1 MSKEVDVSVIIPTYN
16 RKEELTKLLSS
27 LKAQTLPQRKCE
39 IIVIDDGS
47 SDSTVEF
54 LQREQAAGTLTFSVQ
69 DHRGPGAARNMGMKL
84 AQGKILVFTDTDCI
98 PHPHW
103 LENLIHPFADETVGA
118 AGGPEVPD
126 PVEPIL
132 SRCFQF
138 VMTSPLTTGGLRG
151 AKKQLARYYP
161 RTFNMAIS
169 RKAYE
174 KVGGFKEWYHGE
186 DVEMSFRIKEAGFKL
201 IYCDDAKVY
210 HHRPATFSSFFLQL
224 LKMGEARW
232 LLFRTHREL
241 IEPLFLLPPS
251 AIVLLT
257 VLLVLSPFSPA
268 ILSLLQA
275 LLTLGIIY
283 LAMVGL
289 SAWSAFKSVR
299 AFFLAPLAFICQQ
312 VGYGAG
318 FLYGLTRFTISER
331 A

>member
-1 MSKEVDVSVIIPTYN
+1 MSKEVDVSIIIPTYN

-47 SDSTVEF
+47 CDTTAEF

-69 DHRGPGAARNMGMKL
+69 DHRGPGAARNMGMKM
-84 AQGKILVFTDTDCI
+84 AQGKIFVFTDTDCI

-103 LENLIHPFADETVGA
+103 LENLIRPFADGTVGA
-118 AGGPEVPD
+118 AGGPEIPD
-126 PVEPIL
+126 PEEPIL

-161 RTFNMAIS
+161 RTFNMAVS

-174 KVGGFKEWYHGE
+174 KTGGFKEWYHGE

-201 IYCDDAKVY
+201 IYCDDAKVC
-210 HHRPATFSSFFLQL
+210 HRRPATFFRFFLQL
-224 LKMGEARW
+224 LRMGEARW

-268 ILSLLQA
+268 ILSLLKA

-289 SAWSAFKSVR
+289 SAWVTLKSTK
-299 AFFLAPLAFICQQ
+299 AFFFAPLAFICQQ

>member
-1 MSKEVDVSVIIPTYN
+1 MSKEVDVSIIIPTYN

-27 LKAQTLPQRKCE
+27 LKAQTLPQRKLE
-39 IIVIDDGS
+39 IVVIDDGS
-47 SDSTVEF
+47 CDSTVEF
-54 LQREQAAGTLTFSVQ
+54 LQREQAAGTLAFSVQ
-69 DHRGPGAARNMGMKL
+69 DHRGPGAARNAGMEM
-84 AQGKILVFTDTDCI
+84 AQGNIFVFTDTDCI
-98 PHPHW
+98 SHSHW
-103 LENLIHPFADETVGA
+103 LENLIRSFEDETVGG
-118 AGGPEVPD
+118 AGGLETPD
-126 PVEPIL
+126 PAESIL

-138 VMTSPLTTGGLRG
+138 VMTSSLTTGGLRG
-151 AKKQLARYYP
+151 AKKRLARYYP

-174 KVGGFKEWYHGE
+174 KAGGFKEWYHGE
-186 DVEMSFRIKEAGFKL
+186 DIEMSFRIKEAGFKL

-210 HHRPATFSSFFLQL
+210 HHRPATFFRFFLQL
-224 LKMGEARW
+224 LRMGEARW

-257 VLLVLSPFSPA
+257 VLLVLSPFSPT
-268 ILSLLQA
+268 ILSLFKA

-289 SAWSAFKSVR
+289 SAWGALKSVR

-312 VGYGAG
+312 VGYGVG
-318 FLYGLTRFTISER
+318 FLMAAGNKKN
-331 A
+331 

>member
-16 RKEELTKLLSS
+16 RKEDLQKLLQFLAS
-27 LKAQTLPQRKCE
+27 QTLPQKEIE

-47 SDSTVEF
+47 HDSTLEF
-54 LQREQAAGTLTFSVQ
+54 LKEEQGKGALSFSTQ
-69 DHRGPGAARNMGMKL
+69 DHKGPGAARNAGMKM
-84 AQGKILVFTDTDCI
+84 AQGRVFVFTDTDCI

-103 LENLIHPFADETVGA
+103 LKNLVYPFEDETVGA

-126 PVEPIL
+126 PGEPIL

-151 AKKQLARYYP
+151 AKKRLARYYP

-174 KVGGFKEWYHGE
+174 KVGGFREWYHGE
-186 DVEMSFRIKEAGFKL
+186 DVEMSFRIKEARFKL
-201 IYCDDAKVY
+201 TYCEDAKVS
-210 HHRPATFSSFFLQL
+210 HHRAATFSQFFLQL
-224 LKMGEARW
+224 LRMGEARW
-232 LLFRTHREL
+232 LLFRTHRAL
-241 IEPLFLLPPS
+241 MEPLFLLPPT
-251 AIVLLT
+251 AIVLLP
-257 VLLVLSPFSPA
+257 VLFVLSPFSPA

-289 SAWSAFKSVR
+289 SAWVSLKLAT

-318 FLYGLTRFTISER
+318 FLLAAGKKKN
-331 A
+331 

>member
-16 RKEELTKLLSS
+16 RKEELTKLLSF

-39 IIVIDDGS
+39 IVIINDGS

-54 LQREQAAGTLTFSVQ
+54 LQREQVAGTLIFSVQ
-69 DHRGPGAARNMGMKL
+69 DHRGPGAARNMGMKM
-84 AQGKILVFTDTDCI
+84 AQGKIFVFTDTDCI

-103 LENLIHPFADETVGA
+103 LENLIRPFEDGTVGA
-118 AGGPEVPD
+118 AGGPEIPD
-126 PVEPIL
+126 PEEPIL
-132 SRCFQF
+132 SQCFQF

-201 IYCDDAKVY
+201 IYCDDAKVC
-210 HHRPATFSSFFLQL
+210 HHRPATFSQFFFQL
-224 LKMGEARW
+224 LRMGEARW
-232 LLFRTHREL
+232 LLFRTHRKL
-241 IEPLFLLPPS
+241 MEPLFLLPLS

-268 ILSLLQA
+268 ILSLLKA
-275 LLTLGIIY
+275 LLALGIIY

-289 SAWSAFKSVR
+289 SAWSAFKSTK
-299 AFFLAPLAFICQQ
+299 AFFFAPLAFICQQ
-312 VGYGAG
+312 VGYGVG
-318 FLYGLTRFTISER
+318 FLFAAGKKKN
-331 A
+331 